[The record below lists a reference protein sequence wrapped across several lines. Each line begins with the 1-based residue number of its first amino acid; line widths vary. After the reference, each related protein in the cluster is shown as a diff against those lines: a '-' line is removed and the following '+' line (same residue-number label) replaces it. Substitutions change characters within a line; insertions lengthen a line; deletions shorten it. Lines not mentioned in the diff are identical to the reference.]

1 MNRADVELKPHVA
14 QAAGRGRALAEAAGL
29 ALSLAGLS
37 FYLSRS
43 YVLKAWSDPVQW
55 FSFGQDFAARFGENN
70 LAYLFPLLVA
80 AATEVAGPV
89 RAFLVNVPLLVVLA
103 LLFHA
108 FGRQQLG
115 GATSSA
121 LERWAP
127 HAGAATVLLF
137 VLVGSDPVWPWAIAM
152 FRLLSSPYRDVLA
165 HVLLLASL
173 IALVVHR
180 RSPVHALA
188 PVAASAACL
197 ALATSTREASVL
209 ALVPMALYAIAC
221 RLASRD
227 LPFLRPVA
235 VFSVSF
241 AIALV
246 PYLLQNYLYS
256 GNPLIPSQAA
266 DPASGGLKY
275 STVIP
280 GVSFA
285 NLSETFPRTL
295 SYLYVYYGTGVVGL
309 MGLGLAVAL
318 RYRLDTAL
326 YLTLPCLILYLG
338 FYGAYYAA
346 VARYLFVVDLFALPL
361 AGVGIAGGLHLL
373 SSLASRRAQER
384 IATASLLALFVL
396 AAVVGLRQAHPTGLP
411 FRIRDAAA
419 LHADVAKL
427 LPERAQILGDRP
439 LAEIFRSFVSGRTRV
454 LEFMGPS
461 LGSRKTSARV
471 DKILQGGDPVYLVT
485 PRETVRHHL
494 RQSFDLSLLHT
505 FSLADYGL
513 DQLDQLLRFK
523 TFSLHRLTPW
533 TRTESVAELR
543 SHRTGRHILSLDA
556 RRLSRTGA
564 QATLYWN
571 DRRLD
576 PPPRDGWNCYDV
588 MAESESEPASVRLVA
603 DRPVPERL
611 SVRLFDPVKMSF
623 PQGYLGMEPF
633 ISPCLRGESTL
644 PAAGFQRVAIPAFL
658 PNDAAYVVRA
668 VMEIE
673 ARTPGSQGRLEVR
686 AGRETLYQGD
696 YQRKPKDAGP
706 VFVSF
711 PFVFTEA
718 QVSAG
723 TALVEIEATGPGGVH
738 DDARIRSFEVRR
750 HSLKEH
756 LKVDVGREQ
765 DALFLRSGFYE
776 RQSEAIG
783 RLPFRWMRDRA
794 SLWLLVAPSDRTR
807 TLRVRYITGGRPPGV
822 PPPAPRFRLNGRS
835 LVAIEE
841 LRETVQVWVN
851 RPTQGGRMR
860 DVYIVVN
867 RSFELPPE
875 LLPGPK
881 NVLEIEATPWVPSES
896 LPASENTRV
905 LGLRLSRVWVK

>member
-14 QAAGRGRALAEAAGL
+14 RAAGRGRALAEAAGL

-80 AATEVAGPV
+80 AATEIAGPV

-103 LLFHA
+103 LLLHA

-115 GATSSA
+115 GARSSA

-137 VLVGSDPVWPWAIAM
+137 VLVGSNPSWPKTIAM
-152 FRLLSSPYRDVLA
+152 LRLLSSPYRDVLA

-188 PVAASAACL
+188 PVAVSAACL

-221 RLASRD
+221 RLANRD
-227 LPFLRPVA
+227 LPFLRPAA
-235 VFSVSF
+235 VFSISF

-285 NLSETFPRTL
+285 NLSETFPRAL
-295 SYLYVYYGTGVVGL
+295 SYLYGHYGTGVVGL

-326 YLTLPCLILYLG
+326 YLTLPCLILYVG
-338 FYGAYYAA
+338 FYGAYYTM

-384 IATASLLALFVL
+384 VATASLLALFVL

-419 LHADVAKL
+419 LHADAAKL

-439 LAEIFRSFVSGRTRV
+439 VAEIFGSFVRGRTRV

-461 LGSRKTSARV
+461 LHSRKMSTRV
-471 DKILQGGDPVYLVT
+471 DEILQGGDPVYLVT

-505 FSLADYGL
+505 FSSADYGL
-513 DQLDQLLRFK
+513 DQLLRVK

-571 DRRLD
+571 GRRLD

-588 MAESESEPASVRLVA
+588 IAESESEPASLRLVA
-603 DRPVPERL
+603 DRPVPEQL
-611 SVRLFDPVKMSF
+611 SARLFDPVKMSF
-623 PQGYLGMEPF
+623 PQGYLGMGPF

-668 VMEIE
+668 AMEIE
-673 ARTPGSQGRLEVR
+673 TRTPGSQGRLEVR
-686 AGRETLYQGD
+686 AGRETLYQGN
-696 YQRKPKDAGP
+696 YRREPKDAGP

-711 PFVFTEA
+711 SFVFTEA

-756 LKVDVGREQ
+756 LEVEVGREQ

-776 RQSEAIG
+776 RPSEAKG
-783 RLPFRWMRDRA
+783 LLPFRWTRDRA
-794 SLWLLVAPSDRTR
+794 SLWLLIAPSDRTR
-807 TLRVRYITGGRPPGV
+807 TLRVRYFTGGRPPGV

-841 LRETVQVWVN
+841 LRETVPVPAKHLAA
-851 RPTQGGRMR
+851 RGGTLP
-860 DVYIVVN
+860 DAYVEVT